1 MHGEKKHNFI
11 QLTIS
16 FLIDGRKCIF
26 SVLLAGI
33 ICRGRVIQYLMT
45 NQGVAHLKKKKKRMR
60 LVREGRKEYFC
71 DTLEIGVIV
80 GVIEKWSDFY
90 SIAELCC

>member
-1 MHGEKKHNFI
+1 MI
-11 QLTIS
+11 
-16 FLIDGRKCIF
+16 
-26 SVLLAGI
+26 
-33 ICRGRVIQYLMT
+33 T

-60 LVREGRKEYFC
+60 LVRERRKEYFC

-80 GVIEKWSDFY
+80 CVIEKWSDFY